1 MQVII
6 KKEIN
11 YVVEANLLL
20 FNHVNQI
27 TYEKMISE
35 SYLNFAYKKEIF
47 DRRYE
52 HILAIH
58 KYVTDHMRFDKGK
71 LEYYFR
77 EIGNSQMSLSYY
89 LLPIYTGTRYETLKE
104 YETAA
109 LEMHKEEI
117 LESFD
122 DILSQYLRIGKS
134 GDEGKVET
142 FENLLPIMD
151 RSDINAEE
159 RWKIIQAYIDRDKH
173 IGEVCAILDRT
184 IQLLTECRDH
194 IGELEQEFYDYWA
207 DYTKEADLL
216 RALQEYT
223 NVIWKS
229 STAGTYIVP
238 SIFNPQSIT
247 FNINDEKEMLP
258 DLIRLGVIL
267 DSNLTFKHSKI
278 DGEKLNTALKLL
290 SDKSKFEILKLIKDK
305 PAYGYEIANALNL
318 STSTISYHMN
328 ALITSKLIKIEKDAN
343 KIYYS
348 LNEDTVNQILEDIRS
363 LLLSY

>member
-11 YVVEANLLL
+11 YVEEANLFLV
-20 FNHVNQI
+20 NHVNQI
-27 TYEKMISE
+27 TYDKMMSE
-35 SYLNFAYKKEIF
+35 SFLNFAYKKEIF

-58 KYVTDHMRFDKGK
+58 NYVTEHMRFDKSK
-71 LEYYFR
+71 LEFYFK
-77 EIGNSQMSLSYY
+77 EIGNSQMSLSNY

-109 LEMHKEEI
+109 LEMSKEEI
-117 LESFD
+117 IKNFD
-122 DILSQYLRIGKS
+122 EILSQYLRIGKS

-142 FENLLPIMD
+142 FENLLHIMD

-159 RWKIIQAYIDRDKH
+159 RWKIVQAYIDRDKH
-173 IGEVCAILDRT
+173 IREVCAILDRT
-184 IQLLTECRDH
+184 IQLLMECGDH
-194 IGELEQEFYDYWA
+194 INELEQEFYDYWT

-216 RALQEYT
+216 KVLQEYT
-223 NVIWKS
+223 NIIWKS
-229 STAGTYIVP
+229 STAGTYIIP
-238 SIFNPQSIT
+238 SIFNPQSIA
-247 FNINDEKEMLP
+247 FSISDEEEMLP

-267 DSNLTFKHSKI
+267 DSNLTFKQSPI
-278 DGEKLNTALKLL
+278 DSEKLNTALKLL

-328 ALITSKLIKIEKDAN
+328 ALITSKLIKLEKDAN

-348 LNEDTVNQILEDIRS
+348 LNEDTVNQILEDIRT
-363 LLLSY
+363 LLLSF

>member
-6 KKEIN
+6 KKKIN
-11 YVVEANLLL
+11 YVEEANFLL

-27 TYEKMISE
+27 TYDKMISE
-35 SYLNFAYKKEIF
+35 SFRNFAYKKEIF

-58 KYVTDHMRFDKGK
+58 NYVTDHMRFDKNK
-71 LEYYFR
+71 LEFYFK
-77 EIGNSQMSLSYY
+77 EIGNSQLSLSNY
-89 LLPIYTGTRYETLKE
+89 LLPIYTGTGYETLKE
-104 YETAA
+104 YETSA
-109 LEMHKEEI
+109 LEMNKEEI
-117 LESFD
+117 IKNFD

-142 FENLLPIMD
+142 FENLLLIMD
-151 RSDINAEE
+151 RSEINAEE
-159 RWKIIQAYIDRDKH
+159 RWKIVQAYIDRDKH
-173 IGEVCAILDRT
+173 IREVFAILDRT
-184 IQLLTECRDH
+184 IQLLMECRDH
-194 IGELEQEFYDYWA
+194 IGELEEEFYDYWM
-207 DYTKEADLL
+207 DYTKEADLIKN
-216 RALQEYT
+216 LQEYT

-229 STAGTYIVP
+229 STAGTYIIP
-238 SIFNPQSIT
+238 SIFNPQSIS
-247 FNINDEKEMLP
+247 FSINDEEEMLP

-267 DSNLTFKHSKI
+267 DSNLTFKHSQI
-278 DGEKLNTALKLL
+278 DGDKLNTALKLL

-348 LNEDTVNQILEDIRS
+348 LNEETVNQILEDIRT
-363 LLLSY
+363 LLLRF